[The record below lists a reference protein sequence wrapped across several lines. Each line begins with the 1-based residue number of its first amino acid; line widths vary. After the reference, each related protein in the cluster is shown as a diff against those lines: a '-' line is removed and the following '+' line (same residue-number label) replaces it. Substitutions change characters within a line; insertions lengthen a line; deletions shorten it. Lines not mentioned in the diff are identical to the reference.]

1 MRHPRDQGI
10 PKRSPKYKSLAVQN
24 MTDSVNVIEIT
35 DETFEK
41 ELPHLQKV
49 IFESAFA
56 AFDMEFSGLET
67 KSYHKSGAV
76 DTVPFPDLTHA

>member
-1 MRHPRDQGI
+1 MLSQKQIVG
-10 PKRSPKYKSLAVQN
+10 VQD
-24 MTDSVNVIEIT
+24 MADSVNVIEIT

-67 KSYHKSGAV
+67 KSYHKSVAV